1 MYTSIDLFLAELL
14 SVLTAF
20 VMNQLLAN
28 KNKNG
33 WLFYV
38 LSSVTLIYVLIFKD
52 SWMSVTNQTMMVV
65 LGIKNFVLFHTPEHK
80 WHRQFDRLA
89 IVVFF
94 GSLFFLRGFD
104 GKSLSELVLWMAIL
118 GKTIFLGKNNIKG
131 WHFQILQ
138 QLLSIIFGWYRG
150 IYIYIIKSIIFT
162 FQGIYGLWKWRKME
176 E

>member
-28 KNKNG
+28 KNKTG

-38 LSSVTLIYVLIFKD
+38 LSSVTLIYVLVFKD
-52 SWMSVTNQTMMVV
+52 SWMSVTNQIMMAV
-65 LGIKNFVLFHTPEHK
+65 LGIKNYILFDTPTHK
-80 WHRQFDRLA
+80 LHRQLNNFSIA
-89 IVVFF
+89 VFF
-94 GSLFFLRGFD
+94 VSLLFLKGFD
-104 GKSLSELVLWMAIL
+104 GKSLSELVLWIAII

-138 QLLSIIFGWYRG
+138 QLLSIVFGWYRG
-150 IYIYIIKSIIFT
+150 IYIYIFKSIIFT
-162 FQGIYGLWKWRKME
+162 FQGIYGLWKWRKMGE
-176 E
+176 